1 MTTTNQHDVA
11 VIIIG
16 RNARDYVKQSLE
28 SLQAAEWRN
37 YSYELIYVDNGST
50 DGTAEMLREFPDVR
64 TIFNEQNLG
73 FCKAGNQ
80 AVAISRSRYYFFI
93 NDDTIVL
100 NEAVARLIDLL
111 DTTDDAGVAGSRLF
125 YADMSEQWSGRRF
138 PTPLNGILGRRSLL
152 TRLFPNARPVRRYL
166 FKDQISGEDPFVVDW
181 VSAAAM
187 MVRREAFHRVGGLAE
202 DYYYFHEA
210 VFSARAARAGW
221 KTYLHPQS
229 KIIHYEGKG
238 SGARPLGIQHWHVRD
253 FHRGAFR
260 FYCEHHGLHRYHPTR
275 WGVAAIMWT
284 RATLL
289 LAGHSIASLKRSVV
303 R

>member
-1 MTTTNQHDVA
+1 MTAIHESDVA

-28 SLQAAEWRN
+28 SLQTAEWKR

-50 DGTAEMLREFPDVR
+50 DGTVEMLKQFPGVR

-80 AVAISRSRYYFFI
+80 AVAISRSRYYFFL

-100 NEAVARLIDLL
+100 GDAVARLIDLL
-111 DTTDDAGVAGSRLF
+111 DTTEDAGVAGARLL
-125 YADMSEQWSGRRF
+125 YPDMSEQWSGRRF
-138 PTPLNGILGRRSLL
+138 PTPLNGIFGRRSLL
-152 TRLFPNARPVRRYL
+152 TRMFPNAGAVRRYL
-166 FKDQISGEDPFVVDW
+166 FKDQITGERPFVVDW

-187 MVRREAFHRVGGLAE
+187 MVRRETFHRAGGLAE
-202 DYYYFHEA
+202 GYYYFHEA
-210 VFSARAARAGW
+210 VFCGRVARTGW

-229 KIIHYEGKG
+229 RIIHYEGKG
-238 SGARPLGIQHWHVRD
+238 SGSRPLGIQHWHVRD

-284 RATLL
+284 RAALL
-289 LAGHSIASLKRSVV
+289 LAAHSVASLKRSAV